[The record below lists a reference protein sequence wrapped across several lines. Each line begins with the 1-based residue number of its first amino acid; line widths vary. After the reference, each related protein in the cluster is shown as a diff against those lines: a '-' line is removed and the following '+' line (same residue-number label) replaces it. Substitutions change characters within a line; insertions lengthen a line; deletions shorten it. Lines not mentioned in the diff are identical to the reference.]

1 MDSVVTKVEE
11 ILKKSLKIEKVDSS
25 VKLREQGLDSL
36 DLVEIMMELETTFN
50 IEFTNDEMLGF
61 ETVGEV
67 VKNIQEK
74 VAKKQYLVLIS
85 QT

>member
-1 MDSVVTKVEE
+1 MDTVVAKVEE
-11 ILKKSLKIEKVDSS
+11 ILKKSLKNEKVDSS

-74 VAKKQYLVLIS
+74 VAKK
-85 QT
+85 

>member
-1 MDSVVTKVEE
+1 MDTVVTQIEE
-11 ILKKSLKIEKVDSS
+11 ILKKSLKVENIEPSL
-25 VKLREQGLDSL
+25 KLREQGLDSL

-67 VKNIQEK
+67 IDNIKSK
-74 VAKKQYLVLIS
+74 VTKK
-85 QT
+85 

>member
-1 MDSVVTKVEE
+1 MDTVVTKVEE
-11 ILKKSLKIEKVDSS
+11 ILKKSLKIDKVDSN

-74 VAKKQYLVLIS
+74 VAKK
-85 QT
+85 

>member
-1 MDSVVTKVEE
+1 MDHVVAKVEE
-11 ILKKSLKIEKVDSS
+11 ILKKSLKIENINPS

-36 DLVEIMMELETTFN
+36 DLVEIMMELETSFN

-67 VKNIQEK
+67 ISSIKEK
-74 VAKKQYLVLIS
+74 VIKK
-85 QT
+85 

>member
-1 MDSVVTKVEE
+1 MDTVVAKVEE

-25 VKLREQGLDSL
+25 VKQREQGLDSL

-74 VAKKQYLVLIS
+74 VAKK
-85 QT
+85 

>member
-1 MDSVVTKVEE
+1 MDTVVAKVEE

-74 VAKKQYLVLIS
+74 VAKK
-85 QT
+85 

>member
-1 MDSVVTKVEE
+1 MDTVVTKVEE
-11 ILKKSLKIEKVDSS
+11 ILKKSLKIDKVDSS

-74 VAKKQYLVLIS
+74 VAKK
-85 QT
+85 

>member
-1 MDSVVTKVEE
+1 MDTVVTKVEE

-25 VKLREQGLDSL
+25 VKPREQGLDSL

-74 VAKKQYLVLIS
+74 VAKK
-85 QT
+85 